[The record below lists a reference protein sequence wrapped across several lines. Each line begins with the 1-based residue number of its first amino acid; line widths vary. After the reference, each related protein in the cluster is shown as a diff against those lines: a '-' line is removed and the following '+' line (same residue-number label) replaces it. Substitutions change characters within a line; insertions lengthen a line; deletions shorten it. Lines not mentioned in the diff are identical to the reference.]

1 MIGGGAPRSAADAA
15 PAAFLPILSANNGY
29 RFAKCEGE
37 SFVTIVEK
45 CLQIAGFC
53 DPAARAEQVMFR
65 FDSSRC
71 LNRDSNFTGHMIATS
86 RQTANAYSAGF
97 GQPVLRNTR
106 LNNGRINRAMTGAA
120 LAAANIESRER
131 R

>member
-1 MIGGGAPRSAADAA
+1 VLPERLRLAFARCGASIGGGGAPACLPMLLVAS
-15 PAAFLPILSANNGY
+15 LPILSSNNGY

-45 CLQIAGFC
+45 CPRIAGFY
-53 DPAARAEQVMFR
+53 DSAAQARQMAFR

-86 RQTANAYSAGF
+86 RQTANAYSAGLASRF
-97 GQPVLRNTR
+97 CG
-106 LNNGRINRAMTGAA
+106 IRASTTDAPT
-120 LAAANIESRER
+120 EP
-131 R
+131 